1 MIMMMLIM
9 EIATTRTRT
18 TMMMMKMNQKKKK
31 KNPCRCHQ
39 QHNDKCTLMLKYVY
53 SIKLV
58 LMSNCYPNQGGYLT
72 IRNTNEQLASK
83 VVILALNDI
92 VFSPDSCRE
101 SIDAQS

>member
-9 EIATTRTRT
+9 AIATTT
-18 TMMMMKMNQKKKK
+18 TTTMMMKMNQKKKE

-58 LMSNCYPNQGGYLT
+58 LKSNCYPDQGGYLS
-72 IRNTNEQLASK
+72 IRNTTFMISHYPL
-83 VVILALNDI
+83 LLH
-92 VFSPDSCRE
+92 
-101 SIDAQS
+101 